1 LARGLKKTAST
12 SAATITPNTAC
23 CSNAAADLA
32 KPALFGG
39 AVLADIDWSQ
49 PWFAPWR
56 ELGEPTARQAV
67 QQQNVA
73 EALNALQKKSPQL
86 GTLNRHAAEHQPIA
100 KREASAGS
108 GDIASA
114 ASVNTTR
121 AGLAF
126 GDAKANPPEPT
137 QSAAFPPPAGQV
149 ETTATEQINEVKFVP
164 QSALPEGQAYED
176 FIFKTAQV
184 PTRDGLHDFFNGLC
198 WHRFPLA
205 KRRLNQLQAAEIE
218 AQGVR
223 ATRGPVRDALTLFDE
238 NVVLMHAPDEVWA
251 ALQARDW
258 LKLFVDLRDQW
269 QHVHLVL
276 FGHALVEKLVTPYKS
291 ITGHVY
297 RVDSRIN
304 PHDEAALDA
313 WLVQELQAAKLA
325 TKPFEPL
332 PVLGVPGWCADNAE
346 RAYYEDTNV
355 FRPKREL
362 AIKASK

>member
-1 LARGLKKTAST
+1 LARGLSPKTEGFA
-12 SAATITPNTAC
+12 
-23 CSNAAADLA
+23 
-32 KPALFGG
+32 G
-39 AVLADIDWSQ
+39 AVLAEIDWAQ

-56 ELGEPTARQAV
+56 ELGEPTAQLALK
-67 QQQNVA
+67 QQSVA
-73 EALNALQKKSPQL
+73 EALNALQTNLEL
-86 GTLNRHAAEHQPIA
+86 GAA
-100 KREASAGS
+100 KCEAITGS

-121 AGLAF
+121 AGLAL
-126 GDAKANPPEPT
+126 GDANAHHQERT
-137 QSAAFPPPAGQV
+137 V
-149 ETTATEQINEVKFVP
+149 TEQLNEVTFVP
-164 QSALPEGQAYED
+164 QSALPEVQAYED

-238 NVVLMHAPDEVWA
+238 NVVLMHAPDAVWQ

-258 LKLFVDLRDQW
+258 LRLFVDLRAQW
-269 QHVHLVL
+269 QQVHLVL

-297 RVDSRIN
+297 RVANPVN

-313 WLVQELQAAKLA
+313 WLVQDLQPAKLA
-325 TKPFEPL
+325 TKPYEPL
-332 PVLGVPGWCADNAE
+332 PVLGIPGWCAANAE
-346 RAYYEDTNV
+346 RAYYEDTTV
-355 FRPKREL
+355 FRPKRES
-362 AIKASK
+362 ISVQR

>member
-1 LARGLKKTAST
+1 LARGLSLKTEGFA
-12 SAATITPNTAC
+12 
-23 CSNAAADLA
+23 
-32 KPALFGG
+32 G
-39 AVLADIDWSQ
+39 AVLAEIDWSQ

-56 ELGEPTARQAV
+56 ELGEPAAQQAL
-67 QQQNVA
+67 QQQSVA
-73 EALNALQKKSPQL
+73 EALNALQKNLQL
-86 GTLNRHAAEHQPIA
+86 GAVVADHSAV

-108 GDIASA
+108 GDIGSA

-121 AGLAF
+121 AGLVL
-126 GDAKANPPEPT
+126 GDAND
-137 QSAAFPPPAGQV
+137 
-149 ETTATEQINEVKFVP
+149 VKFVP

-218 AQGVR
+218 AQGIS

-276 FGHALVEKLVTPYKS
+276 FGHALLEKLVTPYKS
-291 ITGHVY
+291 ITSHVY
-297 RVDSRIN
+297 RVDSHIN

-313 WLVQELQAAKLA
+313 WLVQDLQPAKLA
-325 TKPFEPL
+325 TKPYEPL
-332 PVLGVPGWCADNAE
+332 PVLGIPGWTADNAE
-346 RAYYEDTNV
+346 WAYYEDTNV
-355 FRPKREL
+355 FRPKRQSL
-362 AIKASK
+362 HSFA

>member
-1 LARGLKKTAST
+1 MARGLKKTAST
-12 SAATITPNTAC
+12 SAATRTPNTAR
-23 CSNAAADLA
+23 CSNAAADLV
-32 KPALFGG
+32 KPAVFGG
-39 AVLADIDWSQ
+39 DVLADIDWSQ

-56 ELGEPTARQAV
+56 ELGEPTAHLAL
-67 QQQNVA
+67 QQQSVA
-73 EALNALQKKSPQL
+73 EALNELQI
-86 GTLNRHAAEHQPIA
+86 TLPRGVAVAIQSAA
-100 KREASAGS
+100 KRETSAGS

-121 AGLAF
+121 AGLVL
-126 GDAKANPPEPT
+126 GDANAQKQERT
-137 QSAAFPPPAGQV
+137 AG
-149 ETTATEQINEVKFVP
+149 TPNEQIKEVKFVP
-164 QSALPEGQAYED
+164 QSVLPEGQAYED

-223 ATRGPVRDALTLFDE
+223 PTRGPVRDALTLFDE

-258 LKLFVDLRDQW
+258 LKLFVDLRGQW

-297 RVDSRIN
+297 RVANEVN
-304 PHDEAALDA
+304 PHNEAALDA
-313 WLVQELQAAKLA
+313 WLVQDLQPAKLA
-325 TKPFEPL
+325 TKPYEPL
-332 PVLGVPGWCADNAE
+332 PVLGIPGWCADNAE

-362 AIKASK
+362 APKARKETAI

>member
-1 LARGLKKTAST
+1 LARGLNPKTEGFA
-12 SAATITPNTAC
+12 
-23 CSNAAADLA
+23 
-32 KPALFGG
+32 G
-39 AVLADIDWSQ
+39 AVLAEIDWSQ

-56 ELGEPTARQAV
+56 ELGEPTAHLALK
-67 QQQNVA
+67 QQSVA
-73 EALNALQKKSPQL
+73 EALNAI
-86 GTLNRHAAEHQPIA
+86 TCTA

-121 AGLAF
+121 AGLAL
-126 GDAKANPPEPT
+126 GDAK
-137 QSAAFPPPAGQV
+137 
-149 ETTATEQINEVKFVP
+149 EVTFVP

-218 AQGVR
+218 AQGIS

-238 NVVLMHAPDEVWA
+238 NVVLMQAPDEVWA

-258 LKLFVDLRDQW
+258 LKLFVDLREQW
-269 QHVHLVL
+269 QRVHLVL

-297 RVDSRIN
+297 RVASEVD

-313 WLVQELQAAKLA
+313 WLVQDLQAAKLA
-325 TKPFEPL
+325 TKPYEPL
-332 PVLGVPGWCADNAE
+332 PVLGIPGWCADNAE
-346 RAYYEDTNV
+346 RTYYEDTNV

-362 AIKASK
+362 APKAPKEPAT

>member
-1 LARGLKKTAST
+1 MARGLNKIART
-12 SAATITPNTAC
+12 SAATRTPNTAR
-23 CSNAAADLA
+23 CSYAAADA
-32 KPALFGG
+32 TKPAVFGC

-56 ELGEPTARQAV
+56 ELGEPTAQQAL

-73 EALNALQKKSPQL
+73 EALNALQARTQAMQMQS
-86 GTLNRHAAEHQPIA
+86 AYAEHRSTA

-114 ASVNTTR
+114 ASVNTTS
-121 AGLAF
+121 AGLSL
-126 GDAKANPPEPT
+126 GDAKANPEERTAGTSIEPIK
-137 QSAAFPPPAGQV
+137 A
-149 ETTATEQINEVKFVP
+149 VKFVP

-258 LKLFVDLRDQW
+258 LRLFVDLRDQW

-297 RVDSRIN
+297 RVANEVN
-304 PHDEAALDA
+304 PHDEAALDV
-313 WLVQELQAAKLA
+313 WLVQDLQPAKLA
-325 TKPFEPL
+325 TKPYEPL
-332 PVLGVPGWCADNAE
+332 PVLGVPGWCAANTE
-346 RAYYEDTNV
+346 RAYYEDTHV
-355 FRPKREL
+355 FRPKREVI
-362 AIKASK
+362 APKA

>member
-1 LARGLKKTAST
+1 LARGLNKTAST
-12 SAATITPNTAC
+12 TAATRTRNTAR
-23 CSNAAADLA
+23 CSNAAADPA
-32 KPALFGG
+32 KPAVFGG
-39 AVLADIDWSQ
+39 AVLADIDWSR

-56 ELGEPTARQAV
+56 ELGEPTASQAL
-67 QQQNVA
+67 QQQSVA
-73 EALNALQKKSPQL
+73 EALNAI
-86 GTLNRHAAEHQPIA
+86 TCAAKP
-100 KREASAGS
+100 KPDASAGS

-121 AGLAF
+121 AGLVL
-126 GDAKANPPEPT
+126 GDVND
-137 QSAAFPPPAGQV
+137 
-149 ETTATEQINEVKFVP
+149 VKFVP
-164 QSALPEGQAYED
+164 QSELPEGQAYED

-218 AQGVR
+218 TQGVR

-238 NVVLMHAPDEVWA
+238 NVVLMHAPDDVWA

-258 LKLFVDLRDQW
+258 LKLFVDLREQW

-276 FGHALVEKLVTPYKS
+276 FGHALLEKLVTPYKS

-297 RVDSRIN
+297 RVDSAVN
-304 PHDEAALDA
+304 AHDEPALDA
-313 WLVQELQAAKLA
+313 WLVQDLQPAKLA
-325 TKPFEPL
+325 TKPYEPL
-332 PVLGVPGWCADNAE
+332 PVLGVPGWCVANAE

-355 FRPKREL
+355 FRPKREV
-362 AIKASK
+362 A

>member
-1 LARGLKKTAST
+1 LARGLSPKTDGFA
-12 SAATITPNTAC
+12 
-23 CSNAAADLA
+23 
-32 KPALFGG
+32 G

-56 ELGEPTARQAV
+56 ELGEPTSQLAL
-67 QQQNVA
+67 QQLSVA
-73 EALNALQKKSPQL
+73 EALNAID
-86 GTLNRHAAEHQPIA
+86 HAA
-100 KREASAGS
+100 KREAS
-108 GDIASA
+108 
-114 ASVNTTR
+114 
-121 AGLAF
+121 
-126 GDAKANPPEPT
+126 
-137 QSAAFPPPAGQV
+137 
-149 ETTATEQINEVKFVP
+149 EVKFVP

-176 FIFKTAQV
+176 FIFKTGQV

-205 KRRLNQLQAAEIE
+205 KRRLNRLQAAEIE
-218 AQGVR
+218 AQGIS

-297 RVDSRIN
+297 RIDSQVN

-313 WLVQELQAAKLA
+313 WLVLDLQPAKLA
-325 TKPFEPL
+325 TKPYEPL
-332 PVLGVPGWCADNAE
+332 PVLGIPGWCAENAE

-362 AIKASK
+362 APKPRKEPVT

>member
-1 LARGLKKTAST
+1 MARGLSPKTEGFA
-12 SAATITPNTAC
+12 
-23 CSNAAADLA
+23 
-32 KPALFGG
+32 G
-39 AVLADIDWSQ
+39 AVLAEIDWSQ

-56 ELGEPTARQAV
+56 EFGEPTASLALQK
-67 QQQNVA
+67 QSVA
-73 EALNALQKKSPQL
+73 EALNAIQTNLQL
-86 GTLNRHAAEHQPIA
+86 GAAVANQSEA
-100 KREASAGS
+100 KHEASAGS
-108 GDIASA
+108 DDIASA

-121 AGLAF
+121 AGLAL
-126 GDAKANPPEPT
+126 GDAKANPAERT
-137 QSAAFPPPAGQV
+137 AG
-149 ETTATEQINEVKFVP
+149 TLNEQLKEVRFVP

-198 WHRFPLA
+198 WHRFPLV

-258 LKLFVDLRDQW
+258 LKLFVDLREQW
-269 QHVHLVL
+269 QQVHLVL

-297 RVDSRIN
+297 RIDSQVN

-313 WLVQELQAAKLA
+313 WLVQDLQPAKLA
-325 TKPFEPL
+325 TKPYEPL
-332 PVLGVPGWCADNAE
+332 PVLGIPGWCAANAE
-346 RAYYEDTNV
+346 RAYYEDVNV
-355 FRPKREL
+355 FRPKRETVP
-362 AIKASK
+362 KTSKQPLGFA

>member
-1 LARGLKKTAST
+1 MARGLKKPA
-12 SAATITPNTAC
+12 NTAAVDATQP
-23 CSNAAADLA
+23 AA
-32 KPALFGG
+32 FGG
-39 AVLADIDWSQ
+39 QVLADIDWSQ

-56 ELGEPTARQAV
+56 ELGEPTAHLALK
-67 QQQNVA
+67 QQSVA
-73 EALNALQKKSPQL
+73 EALNALQTKLQL
-86 GTLNRHAAEHQPIA
+86 GAVVADHSEA
-100 KREASAGS
+100 KREANAGP

-121 AGLAF
+121 AGLVL
-126 GDAKANPPEPT
+126 GDA
-137 QSAAFPPPAGQV
+137 
-149 ETTATEQINEVKFVP
+149 NEVKFVP
-164 QSALPEGQAYED
+164 QSALPEAQAYED

-218 AQGVR
+218 SQGIR

-258 LKLFVDLRDQW
+258 LKLFVELRAQW
-269 QHVHLVL
+269 QQVHLVL
-276 FGHALVEKLVTPYKS
+276 FGHALLEKLVTPYKS

-297 RVDSRIN
+297 RVDSHVN

-313 WLVQELQAAKLA
+313 WLVQDLQPAKLA
-325 TKPFEPL
+325 TKPYEPL
-332 PVLGVPGWCADNAE
+332 PVLGVPGWWPANED
-346 RAYYEDTNV
+346 RTYYEDVNV
-355 FRPKREL
+355 FRPKREVV
-362 AIKASK
+362 AKTVTRFA

>member
-12 SAATITPNTAC
+12 SAATRTVNTGR
-23 CSNAAADLA
+23 CSNASTADSQ
-32 KPALFGG
+32 PAVFGG
-39 AVLADIDWSQ
+39 DVLASIDWSQ

-56 ELGEPTARQAV
+56 ELGEPTAHLALRQ
-67 QQQNVA
+67 QSVA
-73 EALNALQKKSPQL
+73 EALNAL
-86 GTLNRHAAEHQPIA
+86 HANLQPGAAVADHFTA

-121 AGLAF
+121 AGLAL
-126 GDAKANPPEPT
+126 GDAKANPAERT
-137 QSAAFPPPAGQV
+137 AG
-149 ETTATEQINEVKFVP
+149 TSNEQLKEVRFVP
-164 QSALPEGQAYED
+164 QSTLPEGQAYED

-198 WHRFPLA
+198 WRRFPLA

-218 AQGVR
+218 AQGIS

-258 LKLFVDLRDQW
+258 LKLFVDLREQW
-269 QHVHLVL
+269 QQVHLVL

-297 RVDSRIN
+297 RVSNEVN
-304 PHDEAALDA
+304 PHDEVALDA
-313 WLVQELQAAKLA
+313 WLVQDLQPAKLA
-325 TKPFEPL
+325 TKPYEPL
-332 PVLGVPGWCADNAE
+332 PVLGIPGWCADNAE
-346 RAYYEDTNV
+346 RVFYEDTNV
-355 FRPKREL
+355 FRPKREAVVKL
-362 AIKASK
+362 AQEIST

>member
-1 LARGLKKTAST
+1 MARGLSPKAEGF
-12 SAATITPNTAC
+12 A
-23 CSNAAADLA
+23 
-32 KPALFGG
+32 G
-39 AVLADIDWSQ
+39 AVLAEIDWSQ

-56 ELGEPTARQAV
+56 ELGEPAANHALQH
-67 QQQNVA
+67 QSVA
-73 EALNALQKKSPQL
+73 QALNAI
-86 GTLNRHAAEHQPIA
+86 TYAA
-100 KREASAGS
+100 KR
-108 GDIASA
+108 
-114 ASVNTTR
+114 
-121 AGLAF
+121 
-126 GDAKANPPEPT
+126 DAK
-137 QSAAFPPPAGQV
+137 
-149 ETTATEQINEVKFVP
+149 EVTFVP

-205 KRRLNQLQAAEIE
+205 KRRLNQLQAAEID
-218 AQGVR
+218 AQGIS

-258 LKLFVDLRDQW
+258 LKLFVGLRDQW

-297 RVDSRIN
+297 RVANEVN

-313 WLVQELQAAKLA
+313 WLEQDLQPAKLA
-325 TKPFEPL
+325 TKPYEPL
-332 PVLGVPGWCADNAE
+332 PVLGVPGWCAANAE
-346 RAYYEDTNV
+346 RAYYEDTQV
-355 FRPKREL
+355 FRPLRES
-362 AIKASK
+362 ASKSPKAGHRFA

>member
-1 LARGLKKTAST
+1 LARGLSLKTEGFA
-12 SAATITPNTAC
+12 
-23 CSNAAADLA
+23 
-32 KPALFGG
+32 G
-39 AVLADIDWSQ
+39 AVLAEIDWSQ

-56 ELGEPTARQAV
+56 ELGEPTAQQAL
-67 QQQNVA
+67 QQQSVA
-73 EALNALQKKSPQL
+73 EALNALQKNLQL
-86 GTLNRHAAEHQPIA
+86 GAVVADHSAV
-100 KREASAGS
+100 KR
-108 GDIASA
+108 
-114 ASVNTTR
+114 
-121 AGLAF
+121 
-126 GDAKANPPEPT
+126 DAND
-137 QSAAFPPPAGQV
+137 
-149 ETTATEQINEVKFVP
+149 VKFVP

-218 AQGVR
+218 AQGIS

-297 RVDSRIN
+297 RIDSQVN

-313 WLVQELQAAKLA
+313 WLVQDLQPAKLA
-325 TKPFEPL
+325 TKPYEPL
-332 PVLGVPGWCADNAE
+332 PVLGIPGWTADNAE
-346 RAYYEDTNV
+346 WAYYEDTNV
-355 FRPKREL
+355 FRPKRQSL
-362 AIKASK
+362 HSFA